1 MPVVKWM
8 QLVAG
13 WETLMRARAVL
24 LSAAT
29 IAALVGATGAHAQSR
44 SLPKGSSLAATPPID
59 QRGKQ
64 FKALS
69 RAQQLRYLHQ
79 GYRPHHH
86 PY

>member
-1 MPVVKWM
+1 
-8 QLVAG
+8 
-13 WETLMRARAVL
+13 MRTRTVL
-24 LSAAT
+24 LTVLT
-29 IAALVGATGAHAQSR
+29 ITTMVGATEAYAQSR

-64 FKALS
+64 FHALS
-69 RAQQLRYLHQ
+69 RTQQLRYLRE